1 VKPPRP
7 DLALPREDR
16 ERSRVAV
23 VVSVA
28 LHVVAIAFLATAITL
43 PMIMFTRP
51 EAVPRN
57 TQERVTFMVAP
68 ADEMQ
73 LPRPETTR
81 RPAQPPTAAREPERP
96 IVSPVTPP
104 VTPPVTQVPVPTTVP
119 NTLPGHGTDS
129 AMIGYGGRPIPGLTP
144 GRTDPR
150 LLGILALPTPDAP
163 MQLQRISLD
172 SAVAS
177 WVATSWDSVARAQG
191 SARNPL
197 DWTVERNGKKY
208 GVDPGFIYFGKF
220 KVPTA
225 LLAAIPLKVQAN
237 PTAVERN
244 RALDVM
250 RADIMYQAMRAT
262 TEEDFKS
269 RIQAIKERVDKQRRD
284 SLQRIGKA
292 GGG

>member
-1 VKPPRP
+1 
-7 DLALPREDR
+7 
-16 ERSRVAV
+16 
-23 VVSVA
+23 
-28 LHVVAIAFLATAITL
+28 
-43 PMIMFTRP
+43 
-51 EAVPRN
+51 
-57 TQERVTFMVAP
+57 
-68 ADEMQ
+68 
-73 LPRPETTR
+73 
-81 RPAQPPTAAREPERP
+81 
-96 IVSPVTPP
+96 
-104 VTPPVTQVPVPTTVP
+104 
-119 NTLPGHGTDS
+119 
-129 AMIGYGGRPIPGLTP
+129 
-144 GRTDPR
+144 
-150 LLGILALPTPDAP
+150 

-177 WVATSWDSVARAQG
+177 WVATYWDSVARAQG

-269 RIQAIKERVDKQRRD
+269 RIQAIMERVDKQRRD
-284 SLQRIGKA
+284 SLQRIGK
-292 GGG
+292 GGGS